1 MKAKISFSLPEEQIP
16 HRCAIHG
23 QDLVSLIR
31 EFDEELRLKIKRQD
45 GPLTAGRTDARNL
58 LRELI
63 NESGLYNL
71 IFEDQGY

>member
-1 MKAKISFSLPEEQIP
+1 MRAILDFDLPNDQIP

-23 QDLVSLIR
+23 QDLVTIIR
-31 EFDEELRLKIKRQD
+31 DFDQELRDKIKYADDSDR
-45 GPLTAGRTDARNL
+45 LSAGRQAARDY

-71 IFEDQGY
+71 IFEDQ

>member
-1 MKAKISFSLPEEQIP
+1 MKAVLSYDLPEEQIP

-31 EFDEELRLKIKRQD
+31 EFDEELRLKIKHQD
-45 GPLTAGRTDARNL
+45 GPLTAGRIDARNL

-63 NESGLYNL
+63 NDNGLYNL
-71 IFEDQGY
+71 IFEDNDI